1 MNNILLHKK
10 NDKSNPEF
18 CTIAAKNASKL
29 KHGAQDAVCSSQI
42 AGMKNFQPA
51 GILHFLYAQKRA
63 ILIYRQNERC
73 AKAANLSGNG
83 KTRRS

>member
-1 MNNILLHKK
+1 MNNILLHKT
-10 NDKSNPEF
+10 NDKPNPEF
-18 CTIAAKNASKL
+18 CTIAVKRKQTPARRARCRLFLQKCRNE
-29 KHGAQDAVCSSQI
+29 
-42 AGMKNFQPA
+42 NFQPA

-73 AKAANLSGNG
+73 AKAANLSGNS